1 MNEFFNLLGNT
12 VTTILLPAGTLTI
25 GWLFGRKK
33 ERAEIEVIKANY
45 TNEASK
51 FYIDSLH
58 NINTKFDEY
67 RKSTDSIISKQTK
80 ELADTKSVIYELV
93 KMIYN
98 IVDDTCIDKEC
109 KKRQLCQ
116 LPEVQALLKKLE

>member
-1 MNEFFNLLGNT
+1 MSAFFDLLSNT
-12 VTTILLPAGTLTI
+12 LTNVLLPAGTLTI
-25 GWLFGRKK
+25 GWLFGRRK
-33 ERAEIEVIKANY
+33 EKAEIEVIKATY

-51 FYIDSLH
+51 FYIESLQ
-58 NINTKFDEY
+58 NINNKFDEY
-67 RKSTDSIISKQTK
+67 RKSTDNIISKQTK